1 LTSAQLQQQ
10 ALDELQAILSKFSE
24 QVDQLQ
30 AMTLAQRLKQSEEG
44 ERKLSH
50 QLLTRMPGSIGKT
63 RAQLSLRNLG
73 AIQTIEDM
81 QNQISVEAGEIG
93 KEITRYFERTG
104 KPEYGKV
111 SRLMEKAKVEKS
123 LA

>member
-1 LTSAQLQQQ
+1 
-10 ALDELQAILSKFSE
+10 
-24 QVDQLQ
+24 
-30 AMTLAQRLKQSEEG
+30 
-44 ERKLSH
+44 
-50 QLLTRMPGSIGKT
+50 
-63 RAQLSLRNLG
+63 
-73 AIQTIEDM
+73 M

-123 LA
+123 LAELAEEMNRNIFFQSLAHLNQWKKLSIGRKSDGGIS